1 MSIAELSFLFFLW
14 LVLTFQREFNFNGSL
29 NIAGVR
35 EKLDFVCALD
45 AMVMQ
50 L

>member
-1 MSIAELSFLFFLW
+1 MSIVELSYLFFSDSHL
-14 LVLTFQREFNFNGSL
+14 LFKGEFNFNGSL

-45 AMVMQ
+45 AMVTQ